1 MLTLIEC
8 GVPQGS
14 NLGPLYILLFVSD
27 LLNCLEQ
34 SKPTMFVDDTNISDA
49 FFAFLQMTILHY
61 RRIRDTIK
69 YRSSKYLRMVNG
81 KKLTLKVSKT
91 EYLIV
96 GSCHNL
102 IK

>member
-14 NLGPLYILLFVSD
+14 NLGPLFILLFVND

-49 FFAFLQMTILHY
+49 FFAFLQMTILQTRLNAHLQSIY
-61 RRIRDTIK
+61 EW
-69 YRSSKYLRMVNG
+69 LRA
-81 KKLTLKVSKT
+81 KTLKISKT
-91 EYLIV
+91 EYMIV